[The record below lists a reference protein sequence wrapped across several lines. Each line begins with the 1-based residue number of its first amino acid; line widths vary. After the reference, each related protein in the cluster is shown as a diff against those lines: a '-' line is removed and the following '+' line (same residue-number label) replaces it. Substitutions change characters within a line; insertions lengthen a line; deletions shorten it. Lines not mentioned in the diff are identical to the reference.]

1 MPEAL
6 PNSKS
11 REFRTRNTV
20 PVSSLMQDRHVRP
33 VHRVI
38 HAPPLALPFNADSTE
53 LRTALLPGKYLY
65 AVRDYRPATL
75 RTAASIRALEPSPS
89 RLSSPTSMMLR
100 QVAKQLVPR
109 CGFHGEG
116 GSSIFDEPALVSCA
130 GFFALRCSCRC
141 PRGCRRWP
149 CPATHKACGVPKTH
163 HR

>member
-109 CGFHGEG
+109 CGFHGED
-116 GSSIFDEPALVSCA
+116 GSSIFDEPCRAPPPGFCA
-130 GFFALRCSCRC
+130 EEAGDEDQD
-141 PRGCRRWP
+141 
-149 CPATHKACGVPKTH
+149 
-163 HR
+163 